1 MIQIKKNDYVQ
12 PTEVREEVVQGIC
25 EAFLCR
31 SGWSIFHPFSDGAYR
46 GRSQY
51 IIRHKR
57 DKEFYGFYM
66 RPFDGEEGVKFNGA
80 EMKRAFEELIKA
92 GYYMFRVYQYG
103 TWMGY
108 ICHKKPYAPDCYKDG
123 AVNVT
128 SFDDFI
134 D

>member
-25 EAFLCR
+25 EAFLDPCAYH
-31 SGWSIFHPFSDGAYR
+31 IFHPFSEGAYR

-51 IIRHKR
+51 IIRHKG
-57 DKEFYGFYM
+57 DKNFYGFHNL
-66 RPFDGEEGVKFNGA
+66 PFAGEEGVKFNGA

-92 GYYMFRVYQYG
+92 GYYMFKVYKYG

-108 ICHKKPYAPDCYKDG
+108 ICYNKPYAPDWWKEG
-123 AVNVT
+123 AVRVE